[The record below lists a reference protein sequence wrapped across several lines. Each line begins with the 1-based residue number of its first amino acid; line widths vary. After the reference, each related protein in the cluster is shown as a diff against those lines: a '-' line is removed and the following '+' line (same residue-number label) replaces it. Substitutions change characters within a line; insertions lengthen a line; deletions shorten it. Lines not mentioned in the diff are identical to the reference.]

1 MSRYRKYTDN
11 YLAILEGLH
20 LTEEIGGKPLID
32 TSATSKTIYT
42 QDVLKDKYRATVVEL
57 RNPKQY
63 NAETTREEIYAP
75 ANYVQ
80 YPRYGQGEY
89 DAAFAY
95 WITNINP
102 YLLETYRNSGDEGFK
117 TYFAFPYIDDKGIPC
132 ALSVARFG
140 HEPTAQFFITLVRN
154 THAPYEEREVTF
166 IGHNDIM
173 KNSYYAA
180 MHGEHQ
186 EEEIDENRIMRSLRL
201 KIGSNNVSQ
210 LLGSLFTQDGT
221 ITEENFVQLKARIRH
236 RNVDNRDI
244 LTPQIPRLIQ
254 IVKKINVG
262 LSQQIQHDYTQN
274 FVDFFKQKRYEQL
287 LRDVIAHAHAQH
299 HKPKQPE
306 TIAELQDLYLEFLV
320 IQLYSDQSNSRES
333 FLAGGISETESATLL
348 SRFKTVTPRT
358 RNTATFAEK
367 INQFYR
373 NIHYSML
380 ITQLEHAIHDS
391 ESTLV
396 RDNANSELQWIRSL
410 SDNFLNLKPSKQ
422 KTAIAFV
429 TQLISFTQTPNDEG
443 YLKLKKLY
451 PKVRSDLAKLENVK
465 SNLEIIRFN
474 QQIAAL
480 KQNLKTCPHPY
491 IRRELAKNVNFVK
504 RILPS
509 FQDSSIDQ
517 QISINLFLE
526 KLNALTTENSEFNLR
541 TLEEHYTQLSL
552 PMIPPQERAQLLLPG
567 NIAYMQHEIEQNNY
581 LFDTQGRILVST
593 LDSTQNNQPTMW
605 SLDVA
610 THAPDLSAQFN
621 KLLSTTLQK
630 QTTAIITGNIL
641 DLFNQNKTH
650 IFPLQQSLQIFLNQI
665 AQTYQRNMSPDII
678 ISDETRETALLA
690 TMRSLN
696 VAVMESLA
704 QSLVAASIHS
714 TGRVLRKLNTQ
725 TVNNALISAQE
736 TLRQDGQN
744 LLIQNLHAQL
754 QTQAAATPSL
764 ENALNPIVCFDITP
778 SLATEITS
786 MQIEP
791 EYSCRQIKTFRCAA
805 SDFVPRRETNHVRI
819 HSNALGVPENLSA
832 IAYQNQ
838 FSQRLSQIAR
848 TYTFRDE
855 KPVTYYLYDASSEQ
869 IQQSIAVIHNF
880 NRRIK
885 TPGEIVPPCWLQTYN
900 LSEPGIPLGAPL
912 FTNTTSE
919 ITLLFEMTL
928 CYQISTVDARTQ
940 LNLAPYRSFLNP
952 APSLFGDF
960 LRSTLF
966 ASSSEGKQTRRQIT
980 ELKNTWQQ
988 AANSETDLSTKASV
1002 AKALQK
1008 LLAFDL
1014 HYAPEHALLIQA
1026 LSLTIQETSI
1036 LNDESAA
1043 QQATTLALG
1052 HAQIFDLAPLPAT
1065 IQVPLNTLLGAT
1077 EKRTAIQA
1085 ANLLSTA
1092 MQYYCAQQQNTAGM
1106 LPIYQKAT
1114 EAAHE
1119 ATSPEDIA
1127 RTKAHLLTP
1136 PEPSKPAVKIS
1147 TRQPNSPPSSA
1158 DRKKT
1163 VHRSHHPEQ
1172 SATSLGQGRHGLFG
1186 ARKEQF
1192 KQKESILKKAG
1203 QNKAAAFNK
1212 RRTLGSGSDSET

>member
-20 LTEEIGGKPLID
+20 LTEERNSRPLID
-32 TSATSKTIYT
+32 TRACTKPYYT
-42 QDVLKDKYRATVVEL
+42 QEVLKDKYRATVVEL
-57 RNPKQY
+57 RDPMQY
-63 NAETTREEIYAP
+63 NAETTREQIYAP
-75 ANYVQ
+75 ANYDQ

-89 DAAFAY
+89 DAAFSY

-102 YLLETYRNSGDEGFK
+102 DLVKIYEESSDPTLK
-117 TYFAFPYIDDKGIPC
+117 AYFAVPYIDDKGIPC
-132 ALSVARFG
+132 AFSVTRFG
-140 HEPTAQFFITLVRN
+140 HGSTAQFFITLVRN

-180 MHGEHQ
+180 MHDAHG
-186 EEEIDENRIMRSLRL
+186 EEEIDENCIMRSLRL
-201 KIGSNNVSQ
+201 KIGSKNVSQ

-236 RNVDNRDI
+236 RNLDNRDI
-244 LTPQIPRLIQ
+244 FTPQIPRLIQ
-254 IVKKINVG
+254 IVNKINVG
-262 LSQQIQHDYTQN
+262 LAQQIQSIYKQD
-274 FVDFFKQKRYEQL
+274 FVDFFKQESYEEL
-287 LRDVIAHAHAQH
+287 LRNVIAHAKYR
-299 HKPKQPE
+299 KPKQSKAI
-306 TIAELQDLYLEFLV
+306 TELQDLYLEFLI
-320 IQLYSDQSNSRES
+320 IQLHADRDNSRES
-333 FLAGGISETESATLL
+333 FLTGGISETESAALL
-348 SRFKTVTPRT
+348 SRFETVAPKVP
-358 RNTATFAEK
+358 NTAAFAEK

-373 NIHYSML
+373 NTHYTML
-380 ITQLEHAIHDS
+380 INKLEHAIHDC

-396 RDNANSELQWIRSL
+396 RDNATSELQWMRRL
-410 SDNFLNLKPSKQ
+410 SDNFLNLKPSRQ
-422 KTAIAFV
+422 KTAIAFA
-429 TQLISFTQTPNDEG
+429 TQLISFTETPNDKG
-443 YLKLKKLY
+443 YRALLKLY
-451 PKVRSDLAKLENVK
+451 SKVSLDPAKLENLQ

-474 QQIAAL
+474 QQITAL
-480 KQNLKTCPHPY
+480 QQNLKTCPHPY
-491 IRRELAKNVNFVK
+491 VQRELAKNVNFVK
-504 RILPS
+504 KILPS
-509 FQDSSIDQ
+509 FQDSSIDD
-517 QISINLFLE
+517 QISINQFLE
-526 KLNALTTENSEFNLR
+526 KLNELTTENTEFNLC
-541 TLEEHYTQLSL
+541 TLEKHYTRLSL
-552 PMIPPQERAQLLLPG
+552 PIIPREERAQLLLPT
-567 NIAYMQHEIEQNNY
+567 NIAYMQHEIEKNNY

-605 SLDVA
+605 SLDVV
-610 THAPDLSAQFN
+610 THQPDLGIQFN
-621 KLLSTTLQK
+621 ELLSTALQK
-630 QTTAIITGNIL
+630 QTSAVITGKIL
-641 DLFNQNKTH
+641 DLFKINKTQ

-665 AQTYQRNMSPDII
+665 AQTYQKNMSPDIM
-678 ISDETRETALLA
+678 SDKTREAALLA
-690 TMRSLN
+690 TMRTVN
-696 VAVMESLA
+696 VAVMQSLA
-704 QSLVAASIHS
+704 QSLVKASINS
-714 TGRVLRKLNTQ
+714 RGTVLRKLSTEM
-725 TVNNALISAQE
+725 VNNALKEAQE
-736 TLRQDGQN
+736 TLRQHSKSILIDN
-744 LLIQNLHAQL
+744 LREQL
-754 QTQAAATPSL
+754 QNQAAATPSL
-764 ENALNPIVCFDITP
+764 ENALNPIVCFDITQ

-786 MQIEP
+786 VQIEP

-805 SDFVPRRETNHVRI
+805 SNFVPSSDTKHVRI
-819 HSNALGVPENLSA
+819 HSNALGVPEGLSA
-832 IAYQNQ
+832 IAYQTQ

-855 KPVTYYLYDASSEQ
+855 TPVTYYLYDASSEQ
-869 IQQSIAVIHNF
+869 IQQSIAAIHNF

-885 TPGEIVPPCWLQTYN
+885 TPGEIVPLCWLQTYN
-900 LSEPGIPLGAPL
+900 LTEPGIPLGAPL

-928 CYQISTVDARTQ
+928 CHQISTLDAKNK
-940 LNLAPYRSFLNP
+940 LDLEPYYSFLNP

-966 ASSSEGKQTRRQIT
+966 AASSEGKQTRRQIT
-980 ELKNTWQQ
+980 ELKTTWQQ
-988 AANSETDLSTKASV
+988 AANLEPQPSTKASV

-1008 LLAFDL
+1008 MLAFNL
-1014 HYAPEHALLIQA
+1014 HYDPQHALLIQA

-1127 RTKAHLLTP
+1127 RTKTHLLTP
-1136 PEPSKPAVKIS
+1136 PEPSKPAIKIS
-1147 TRQPNSPPSSA
+1147 TRQPSSPPSTTH
-1158 DRKKT
+1158 RKKA
-1163 VHRSHHPEQ
+1163 VRRSHHPEQ
-1172 SATSLGQGRHGLFG
+1172 SATSLAKSRHGLFG
-1186 ARKEQF
+1186 ASKEKS
-1192 KQKESILKKAG
+1192 KQPESFLNKAG